1 MCSYFNK
8 GGPDRTDTI
17 LLSTTIRWSR
27 TLLRLLKL
35 LFHMVQTSTLD
46 GPHQRHFAERKERTS
61 ESLSSTDPL
70 TGVAGG
76 GIGQEPKP
84 NLQRCRTVL
93 RLVWTVRSWRSRIMQ
108 DFVSGNTFRFLLL
121 QPWQKALAEHLSAIW
136 DDSVVALRTATR
148 VIILGYS
155 IPPTDQ
161 HFRYLLA
168 AGLQDN
174 ISLRKVFF
182 VNPALGKEQMKNQ
195 LENRLMG
202 LFRSEH
208 FERGIIEPVSTD
220 IRDFLGGPRNFGEG
234 SYRVG
239 FGRPLNP
246 AGFTMGTAPWT
257 FYPPF
262 LQGWSIE

>member
-1 MCSYFNK
+1 
-8 GGPDRTDTI
+8 
-17 LLSTTIRWSR
+17 
-27 TLLRLLKL
+27 
-35 LFHMVQTSTLD
+35 
-46 GPHQRHFAERKERTS
+46 
-61 ESLSSTDPL
+61 
-70 TGVAGG
+70 
-76 GIGQEPKP
+76 
-84 NLQRCRTVL
+84 
-93 RLVWTVRSWRSRIMQ
+93 MQ

-220 IRDFLGGPRNFGEG
+220 VRDFLGGPRNFGEG